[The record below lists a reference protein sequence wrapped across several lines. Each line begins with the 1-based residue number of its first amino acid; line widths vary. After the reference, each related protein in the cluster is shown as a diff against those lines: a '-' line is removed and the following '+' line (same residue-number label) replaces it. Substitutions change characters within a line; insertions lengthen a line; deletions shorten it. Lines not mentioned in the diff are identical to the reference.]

1 MDKLLHSIDIFLTP
15 FYLLVSFVDTLLN
28 VSEKIVEKM
37 VTNCLAGVVVQ
48 RGAGM
53 KWKLAPGMQIPAA
66 IWVTCPKGIII
77 PHMLSHAA
85 GQGDCCFGLGS
96 QLVCSTLFSLKVP
109 TCEIL

>member
-1 MDKLLHSIDIFLTP
+1 MDKLLHSIDIFLTSL
-15 FYLLVSFVDTLLN
+15 YLLVSFVDTLLN

-37 VTNCLAGVVVQ
+37 VTNPLAGVVVQ

-85 GQGDCCFGLGS
+85 GQGTAALDWLSACL
-96 QLVCSTLFSLKVP
+96 LHSLLS
-109 TCEIL
+109 EGAHL

>member
-53 KWKLAPGMQIPAA
+53 K
-66 IWVTCPKGIII
+66 
-77 PHMLSHAA
+77 
-85 GQGDCCFGLGS
+85 
-96 QLVCSTLFSLKVP
+96 
-109 TCEIL
+109 